1 VRNGV
6 AKAPERLTRILSV
19 LDERLIAEIGAE
31 DVAAFVVD
39 LSRLKRETIRTTVA
53 TLAMV
58 FDFHGIT
65 PNRRGTSGC
74 DCRRRTSRGE
84 PADPPARSPPFTS
97 CCRAPIGG
105 RSSRSSR
112 AG

>member
-1 VRNGV
+1 LEGV

-19 LDERLIAEIGAE
+19 LGERLIDEIGGE

-39 LSRLKRETIRTTVA
+39 LWGSKREMIHKTVA

-65 PNRRGTSGC
+65 P
-74 DCRRRTSRGE
+74 SR
-84 PADPPARSPPFTS
+84 
-97 CCRAPIGG
+97 
-105 RSSRSSR
+105 
-112 AG
+112 